1 MLTINKLHKR
11 IDQKSILEE
20 ISFEQEP
27 GEILGLVGRNG
38 AGKSTLLKSI
48 ASHYLLD
55 GGQILIDQVSI
66 DEDRRLRTQIF
77 YLDEDH
83 LFFKNLTLLQIGRFY
98 QQAYPQFDE
107 NQMTTLLAQYRLP
120 LKQNYRQL
128 SKGMRGLF
136 NIILAISS
144 HARYILLDEPFDG
157 LDVII
162 RKNVIRLLLDQVGEQ
177 QFSLLITSHNLAE
190 LEPLIDRTL
199 ILKDRTISHDY
210 RLETPRQTARKL
222 QLVLKTNEIPAL
234 VKEKGRLLNVSGRVM
249 VVYFPDYTDEIAQ
262 ELAALDPVLCEALPI
277 TLEDVFEANLINEQD
292 YQVFV

>member
-1 MLTINKLHKR
+1 
-11 IDQKSILEE
+11 
-20 ISFEQEP
+20 
-27 GEILGLVGRNG
+27 
-38 AGKSTLLKSI
+38 
-48 ASHYLLD
+48 
-55 GGQILIDQVSI
+55 
-66 DEDRRLRTQIF
+66 
-77 YLDEDH
+77 
-83 LFFKNLTLLQIGRFY
+83 
-98 QQAYPQFDE
+98 
-107 NQMTTLLAQYRLP
+107 MTTLLAQYRLP

-210 RLETPRQTARKL
+210 RLETLRQTARKL

-234 VKEKGRLLNVSGRVM
+234 VKEKGRLLNISGRVM
-249 VVYFPDYTDEIAQ
+249 VVYFPDYTDKIKQ
-262 ELAALDPVLCEALPI
+262 ELSALDPVLCEALPI